1 MEVATYQVHVQLL
14 GLVPGRL
21 TIHALVHLDSEL
33 AASRS
38 TSVRGGECGVDPR
51 APHDEAL
58 LSGRKY
64 MFTMPPS
71 RCEGMEA
78 NDRA

>member
-1 MEVATYQVHVQLL
+1 MEVVTYQVHVQLL

-38 TSVRGGECGVDPR
+38 ISVRGGECGVNLR

-58 LSGRKY
+58 LLREEIHVHHAAFSLIGH
-64 MFTMPPS
+64 
-71 RCEGMEA
+71 GV
-78 NDRA
+78 